1 MKQPTIL
8 EVSLDKLDLSLAEM
22 RIINPGSVA
31 RIQSSMM
38 VQGQLQPLVVRPFKA
53 QYQVID
59 GIKRVYAGMELKK
72 KHLKCYV
79 LDVDLQ
85 QAKLLV
91 LSYNRLHPSMEVW
104 EEAMVLADLIKSHGL
119 DQKSLSKLTGYSRSW
134 VSRRL
139 SLISKIDVQVVSEI
153 KMGTINSSQA
163 RALIKLPRCKQMAM
177 ARVITSLKLPSR
189 QSNTLVKAF
198 LCATDE
204 AQQQYILECPQ
215 EVFASKE
222 PEHRYMH
229 LEAEDARLSRYGND
243 LMRSIQFVLTIISDM
258 LPNLHANG
266 ASALKETE
274 KVIINPEISKMKGS
288 IENLLKAITCLQTPK
303 TVCQDER

>member
-1 MKQPTIL
+1 MKQPTIE
-8 EVSLDKLDLSLAEM
+8 EVAPDKLDLSLAEM

-31 RIQSSMM
+31 RIQSSML
-38 VQGQLQPLVVRPFKA
+38 VQGQLQPLVVRPFKG

-59 GIKRVYAGMELKK
+59 GIKRVYAAMELKK
-72 KHLKCYV
+72 KYLKCYV

-91 LSYNRLHPSMEVW
+91 LSYNRLHQSMEVW
-104 EEAMVLADLIKSHGL
+104 EAMVLADLIKSHGL
-119 DQKSLSKLTGYSRSW
+119 DQRSLSKLTGYSRSW

-139 SLISKIDVQVVSEI
+139 SLISKIDTHVASEI

-198 LCATDE
+198 LCAANET
-204 AQQQYILECPQ
+204 QQEHILECPQ

-222 PEHRYMH
+222 PEYRHMP
-229 LEAEDARLSRYGND
+229 LGADDARLSRYGNE
-243 LMRSIQFVLTIISDM
+243 LLRSTQFVLTTISDM
-258 LPNLHANG
+258 LANLHSTGANV
-266 ASALKETE
+266 LKETE
-274 KVIINPEISKMKGS
+274 KMIINPEITKARGS
-288 IENLLKAITCLQTPK
+288 ATELIKAITSLQTPK
-303 TVCQDER
+303 TVC